1 MKGYDPFVPDAGL
14 DAEPV
19 FDAPPPRP
27 RGANIEGMRKALM
40 RSNTRL
46 LLSAVMLFQFT
57 AMLLISLQERPVDT
71 QALIL
76 AVALPAATW
85 LVVMA
90 FGRLWPIDR
99 AILILALLL
108 CSVGIITLSDIARS
122 KETPLTQAIYALI
135 GIVAMAVGV
144 VFIRSVR
151 HWKKWVLPGMVLC
164 LGALASPWAFGSV
177 QNGARNWITIIPDK
191 LTIQP
196 SEFIKPALILIL
208 AAAISGRPRFV
219 KCLPAIGFAA
229 LCCGILLIQSDLG
242 AVLLYFLT
250 TLLIYFV
257 ATSNWLITLGGLGV
271 GVAGS
276 VLAYKLVPYVQTRV
290 AIWQNPWSDPTG
302 SGGQIVQALMAI
314 GSGGLFGMGL
324 GLGRPRNI
332 PLYHSDFIFA
342 AIAEEFGL
350 LFSICLLAVY
360 VLIIMRGLVV
370 AMNARTSFHSLAAF
384 GIVAMLGLQTM
395 LIVGGNTKLIPLT
408 GVTLPLIS
416 SGGSSLVSTF
426 LSFGILLGISSMNAE
441 DEARDIDRLELREE
455 VGA

>member
-151 HWKKWVLPGMVLC
+151 HWKKWILPGMVLC

-177 QNGARNWITIIPDK
+177 QNGARNWITIIPDR

-208 AAAISGRPRFV
+208 AAALSGRPRFV

-229 LCCGILLIQSDLG
+229 VCCGILLIQSDLG

-441 DEARDIDRLELREE
+441 DEARDIDHLELREE